1 MSAARLSVV
10 VRNPGASDARVN
22 RNVRSFT
29 GGERLRNVLLGAQ
42 PGDLGP
48 FFNLPGPD
56 CHGPRQLKHRGHP
69 QGSRLITTDHCSP

>member
-22 RNVRSFT
+22 RDVRSII
-29 GGERLRNVLLGAQ
+29 GGERRRNVLLGAQ

-48 FFNLPGPD
+48 SFDLPGPGS
-56 CHGPRQLKHRGHP
+56 HGPRQLKHRGH
-69 QGSRLITTDHCSP
+69 L